1 MLSVCVEP
9 TARLVKCRE
18 LQNLKKFGAARV
30 STHNNSGRK
39 SFASRSTNMVR
50 MAATQGATFAPFS
63 DSRPYELKSRF
74 ELPKLPMVPRTM
86 PSPPRPSSRLAAR
99 SSSPR
104 ASRHAGRFNLK
115 SPPTSKVDYEAA
127 ASARIIQSMQASM
140 DMGCE
145 MAVAF
150 AKAVS
155 AASSPRIAVLSPA
168 EAAARAAAARA
179 PPHAVEP
186 RSSGRKPEKKE
197 SDASEGERRWH
208 VELGSPRLFADDRRW
223 LFYPPTMRE
232 RPEHTTRTATV
243 RARAKRER
251 ERERE
256 RAMHARTPPT
266 SLTLLLLCCVLCVV
280 CVAVLTSFRA
290 PRAIGRWTPCP
301 PHTLPLWPI
310 ATSML
315 RRMRRSRLL
324 LL

>member
-1 MLSVCVEP
+1 
-9 TARLVKCRE
+9 
-18 LQNLKKFGAARV
+18 
-30 STHNNSGRK
+30 
-39 SFASRSTNMVR
+39 MVR

-86 PSPPRPSSRLAAR
+86 PSPPRTPSPTRGSQQLSSRE
-99 SSSPR
+99 SPR
-104 ASRHAGRFNLK
+104 SRFNLK

-155 AASSPRIAVLSPA
+155 AASSPRIAVLSPRKPLPA
-168 EAAARAAAARA
+168 QLPRELLRM
-179 PPHAVEP
+179 PSSP

-208 VELGSPRLFADDRRW
+208 VELGSPRLFADDQRW

-232 RPEHTTRTATV
+232 RPEHIDSHSNSTRACQ
-243 RARAKRER
+243 ER
-251 ERERE
+251 GRERE
-256 RAMHARTPPT
+256 RARNACAHAPDFFSPCSRVV
-266 SLTLLLLCCVLCVV
+266 LLLVVLQC
-280 CVAVLTSFRA
+280 SPPFQA
-290 PRAIGRWTPCP
+290 PRAIGQWTPCP

-315 RRMRRSRLL
+315 RRRRRMKRRSRLL

>member
-1 MLSVCVEP
+1 
-9 TARLVKCRE
+9 
-18 LQNLKKFGAARV
+18 
-30 STHNNSGRK
+30 
-39 SFASRSTNMVR
+39 MVR

-86 PSPPRPSSRLAAR
+86 PSPPRTPSPTRGSQQLSSRE
-99 SSSPR
+99 SPR
-104 ASRHAGRFNLK
+104 SRFNLK

-155 AASSPRIAVLSPA
+155 AASSPRIAVLSPRKPLPA
-168 EAAARAAAARA
+168 QLPRELLRM
-179 PPHAVEP
+179 PSSP

-208 VELGSPRLFADDRRW
+208 VELGSPRLFADDQRW

-232 RPEHTTRTATV
+232 RPEHIDSHSNSTRACQ
-243 RARAKRER
+243 ER
-251 ERERE
+251 ERERA
-256 RAMHARTPPT
+256 AMHARTPPT
-266 SLTLLLLCCVLCVV
+266 SSHLLSCCVVCCCVLQC
-280 CVAVLTSFRA
+280 SPPFRA

-315 RRMRRSRLL
+315 RRRMRRRSRLL

>member
-1 MLSVCVEP
+1 MRRPRARYRDRSRARSGGGDHELDEREQAALRVTSTRLRSLLFALKP
-9 TARLVKCRE
+9 TRQLTRRTDGTSGERAANCRSR
-18 LQNLKKFGAARV
+18 KKFGAARV

-39 SFASRSTNMVR
+39 SFASRSTSMVR

-86 PSPPRPSSRLAAR
+86 PSPPRTPSPTRGSQQLSSRE
-99 SSSPR
+99 SPR
-104 ASRHAGRFNLK
+104 SRFNLK

-155 AASSPRIAVLSPA
+155 AASSPRIAVLSPRKPLPA
-168 EAAARAAAARA
+168 QLPRELLRM
-179 PPHAVEP
+179 PSSP

-208 VELGSPRLFADDRRW
+208 VELGSPRLFADDQRW

-232 RPEHTTRTATV
+232 RPEHIDSHSNSTRV
-243 RARAKRER
+243 N
-251 ERERE
+251 
-256 RAMHARTPPT
+256 
-266 SLTLLLLCCVLCVV
+266 S
-280 CVAVLTSFRA
+280 S
-290 PRAIGRWTPCP
+290 
-301 PHTLPLWPI
+301 
-310 ATSML
+310 S
-315 RRMRRSRLL
+315 
-324 LL
+324 